1 MSKELQLN
9 ETQKERT
16 FNKTISDVFKASL
29 VGILAVVITA
39 IPFEQFIAQFAGLSY
54 EEFRGG
60 MPTLYLFPLFLIY
73 AAIALVFAKMK
84 ENLFISKRG
93 AFLVIFA
100 FHYFIV
106 SFLPELEG
114 IIYLPDFPFFSI
126 MISGFILAIAVV
138 SLIFYLWKQEDHPEV
153 KIGQQI
159 KSHFSSRSTLS
170 WVWRFFLVWILFYIV
185 TMIMGIV
192 TLPFTGQYLDDSVN
206 TLGMVV
212 PSMGTIFAITQFRSL
227 IYILVT
233 LPFIIFWSSSK
244 KSLFLYLALILI
256 IQYPLLGD
264 GLAYFWPA
272 MYRLTDGIVLALQ
285 VTIMSWLYVTL
296 LWKGKKSG
304 NGNAAESD
312 G

>member
-1 MSKELQLN
+1 
-9 ETQKERT
+9 
-16 FNKTISDVFKASL
+16 
-29 VGILAVVITA
+29 
-39 IPFEQFIAQFAGLSY
+39 
-54 EEFRGG
+54 
-60 MPTLYLFPLFLIY
+60 
-73 AAIALVFAKMK
+73 
-84 ENLFISKRG
+84 
-93 AFLVIFA
+93 
-100 FHYFIV
+100 
-106 SFLPELEG
+106 
-114 IIYLPDFPFFSI
+114 
-126 MISGFILAIAVV
+126 
-138 SLIFYLWKQEDHPEV
+138 
-153 KIGQQI
+153 
-159 KSHFSSRSTLS
+159 
-170 WVWRFFLVWILFYIV
+170 
-185 TMIMGIV
+185 
-192 TLPFTGQYLDDSVN
+192 
-206 TLGMVV
+206 MVV

-244 KSLFLYLALILI
+244 KSLFLYLAFILI